1 MSKGAVRVARNK
13 LADTNITPVTIDIHT
28 LMAMLGV
35 GRNTALK
42 LADEAG
48 ASLHIGTRKLY
59 NVDKIKAYIDKLTE
73 AEQGGTV

>member
-1 MSKGAVRVARNK
+1 MVARNK
-13 LADTNITPVTIDIHT
+13 IADTNITPVTIDINA
-28 LMAMLGV
+28 LMVMLGV
-35 GRNTALK
+35 GRCTAQK
-42 LADEAG
+42 VADEAG